1 MSTNQDETIQGFWHD
16 LERDGGDLDLW
27 HIYCDYLED
36 QSHPQ
41 WEVTRLWIHQRAS
54 TLGQESRSRLGE
66 LLRKGERP
74 LLPRRVSSIGTELV
88 LVPRGTFWM
97 SEDEENAQRQVTI
110 ENDFYIGIYPV
121 TQGEWTEIMGSNP
134 SWFSRNGDGKD
145 GVKEISDEDL
155 LRFPVEQVSW
165 DDVQEFLKL
174 LNKKESR
181 GGLLFRL
188 PSESEWECTCRSGL
202 ASKQDCSY
210 DFYLSEPTNDLSSDQ
225 ANFDGNYPAGNAPE
239 GDYLERPTEVGSY
252 ESNAVG
258 VYDMHG
264 NVWEWCED
272 LEGDSSHVYRGGCWD
287 NSAGYCRA
295 SCRSWYSP
303 GYRNRN
309 LGFRLIAG
317 LFRTGTGQ

>member
-1 MSTNQDETIQGFWHD
+1 MQIDDTIRGFWQE
-16 LERDGGDLDLW
+16 LEVDTSALDVW
-27 HIYCDYLED
+27 RIYCDYLEETE
-36 QSHPQ
+36 HPQ
-41 WEVTRLWIHQRAS
+41 AETTRLWLEDRYTEISTESQQR
-54 TLGQESRSRLGE
+54 
-66 LLRKGERP
+66 LRANLKQGLRP
-74 LLPRRVSSIGTELV
+74 LLPRRTNGIGTEFV
-88 LVPRGTFWM
+88 LVPKGTFWM
-97 SEDEENAQRQVTI
+97 SKDDKNAQKQVTI
-110 ENDFYIGIYPV
+110 EHDFYMGIYPV
-121 TQGEWTEIMGSNP
+121 TQGEWVSVMGDNP
-134 SWFSRNGDGKD
+134 SWFSRSGGGAGDVKD
-145 GVKEISDEDL
+145 ISDEGL
-155 LRFPVEQVSW
+155 LRFPVENVSW
-165 DDVQEFLKL
+165 NDAQEFLKL
-174 LNKKESR
+174 LNKRESR

-188 PSESEWECTCRSGL
+188 PSEAEWECTCRSGL

-272 LEGDSSHVYRGGCWD
+272 LEGDSYRVHRGGGWSYGAEHCQ
-287 NSAGYCRA
+287 A
-295 SCRSWYSP
+295 SYRLWSSP
-303 GYRNRN
+303 GNRGSS